1 MESALYRVDGNFCVR
16 ARIERHQC
24 TCMSL
29 AGGRQQVAAK
39 DSAFQTGSLLL
50 QRGKSNANKVS
61 HKQQGTPIIFAAVDL
76 KTQLKDYAAAEKRWQ
91 AQVSDGKVK
100 SLSPKEA
107 GYALQLSPNVVLL
120 DVRPSDER
128 RKAWVKKSVWIPA
141 FDLDSSFAP
150 GKALNKLGDFV
161 MGGWWSGSRM
171 MKRNERFTADVV
183 AKIPKGTNIVVVCQK
198 GLRSLA
204 ACEQLYKAGYR
215 NLSWVSGGL
224 DAAEEGD
231 FEREGAVPFKMAGLG
246 GVSAFLG
253 FTDQQREQARKE
265 GLKYRALLF
274 GRLVALIVAADLLFV
289 GAQQL
294 VFKLH
299 Q

>member
-1 MESALYRVDGNFCVR
+1 MPNTLQKGQCPAQSGDGK
-16 ARIERHQC
+16 
-24 TCMSL
+24 L
-29 AGGRQQVAAK
+29 QVAAK
-39 DSAFQTGSLLL
+39 SSAFRTGSLSL
-50 QRGKSNANKVS
+50 QQKKSFVRRTS
-61 HKQQGTPIIFAAVDL
+61 SKQRRAPITFAAADL

-107 GYALQLSPNVVLL
+107 GYALQLSQNVVLL

-128 RKAWVKKSVWIPA
+128 NKAWVKKSLWVPA
-141 FDLDSSFAP
+141 FDRDSSLAP
-150 GKALNKLGDFV
+150 GKAFNKLGDFV

-171 MKRNERFTADVV
+171 TKRNERFMADVV
-183 AKIPKGTNIVVVCQK
+183 AKIPKSTNIIVACQK

-231 FEREGAVPFKMAGLG
+231 FEREGAVPLKMAGLG

-265 GLKYRALLF
+265 GLKYRVLLF
-274 GRLVALIVAADLLFV
+274 GRLVALIVAADLVFV

-294 VFKLH
+294 VLRLH